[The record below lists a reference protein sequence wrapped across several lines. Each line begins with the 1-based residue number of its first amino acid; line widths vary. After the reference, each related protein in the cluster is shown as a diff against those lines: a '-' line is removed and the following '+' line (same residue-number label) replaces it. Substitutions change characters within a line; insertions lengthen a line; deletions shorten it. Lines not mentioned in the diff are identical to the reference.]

1 MNSSLRPYMKR
12 MTLKRP
18 LGTEENESTTDKR
31 LRHEIAN
38 GGSLIVGMTGP
49 RSKDADQRRKKVI
62 RRQETKSM
70 KAQNQE
76 KSKKKI
82 PGKETKESNTKTIGS
97 GECPKTATRAQ

>member
-1 MNSSLRPYMKR
+1 

-18 LGTEENESTTDKR
+18 LETEEDESTTDKR

-38 GGSLIVGMTGP
+38 GGSLILGMTGP

-76 KSKKKI
+76 KSKKI